1 MKAIRQGVFRRAV
14 RIAVPACLGL
24 LALVL
29 GLTVGQLEA
38 FNASPL
44 PVVAEPAYSDSLS
57 RLVGPRLDL
66 AGVTP
71 APVPVEGTFR
81 RGATLS
87 QVLQELGLDAGE
99 AHRAVSAISP
109 HLDVRRLRAGD
120 AYAALYQPGSRELTA
135 LEVPVPERGRAV
147 LERSGDDWEAG
158 LQPYVKRLVPTTVE
172 GEVEG
177 SLISAVLAAG
187 ASPELAYRMADVL
200 QWDLDFSRDLRRG
213 DRFQVAF
220 DTVEL
225 DGEPAG
231 LGDIWALSF
240 DNAGR
245 RLEAYRY
252 DDDYYD
258 GDGRPLQKM
267 FLRSPLRYSFVTSN
281 FNPSR
286 LHPVLKVRR
295 PHWGVDYRAK
305 VGTPVRVT
313 ASGVVTFVGWSKGG
327 GKMVKVRHP
336 NGYLT
341 AYLHLSR
348 FVSGIRPGT
357 RVSQGEV
364 VAYSG
369 NTGLSTAPHLDYRVQ
384 KDGRWL
390 DPLKLDNVPAEPI
403 PETRLAEFLHWRDTC
418 RSSLD
423 GGIPLKIRPAAG
435 SEDQIAVVEEPG
447 YGVLPR
453 VDAERAADS
462 AGTVGAVAVATA
474 GR

>member
-1 MKAIRQGVFRRAV
+1 MKSIRQGAVRRAV

-24 LALVL
+24 VALVL
-29 GLTVGQLEA
+29 GLTAVQLEA
-38 FNASPL
+38 FCDAPL
-44 PVVAEPAYSDSLS
+44 PALAEPAYSDSLA
-57 RLVGPRLDL
+57 RIVGPSLDL

-71 APVPVEGTFR
+71 VPVPVEGTFR
-81 RGATLS
+81 RGSTLS
-87 QVLQELGLDAGE
+87 QVLQDLGLEAGE
-99 AHRAVSAISP
+99 AHQAVAAISP

-120 AYAALYQPGSRELTA
+120 AYAALYLPGSRQLTA
-135 LEVPVPERGRAV
+135 LEVPVPGRGRAV
-147 LERSGDDWEAG
+147 LTRQDDGWDG
-158 LQPYVKRLVPTTVE
+158 GFRPYVKRLVPSTVE
-172 GEVEG
+172 GVVEG
-177 SLISAVLAAG
+177 SLISAVIAAG
-187 ASPELAYRMADVL
+187 GSSELAYRMADVL

-220 DTVEL
+220 DSVEL
-225 DGEPAG
+225 DGQPG
-231 LGDIWALSF
+231 GISDIWALSF
-240 DNAGR
+240 DNGGR

-313 ASGVVTFVGWSKGG
+313 ANGVVTFVGWSKGG

-348 FVSGIRPGT
+348 FASGMRPGT
-357 RVSQGEV
+357 RVGQGDV

-390 DPLKLDNVPAEPI
+390 NPLQLDNVPAEPI
-403 PETRLAEFLHWRDTC
+403 PETRLADFLDWRDTC

-423 GGIPLKIRPAAG
+423 GGIPLRIRPA
-435 SEDQIAVVEEPG
+435 SEDQLAAADEAGDEQDG
-447 YGVLPR
+447 EVLR
-453 VDAERAADS
+453 GIDRQRAAG
-462 AGTVGAVAVATA
+462 ALGTVAVAAA

>member
-1 MKAIRQGVFRRAV
+1 MKSIRQGAVRRAV

-24 LALVL
+24 VALVL
-29 GLTVGQLEA
+29 GLTAGQLEA
-38 FNASPL
+38 FHESPL
-44 PVVAEPAYSDSLS
+44 PAFAEPAYSDTLS
-57 RLVGPRLDL
+57 RVVAPRLDL
-66 AGVTP
+66 AGITP
-71 APVPVEGTFR
+71 APVPVEGTFG

-87 QVLQELGLDAGE
+87 RVLQELGLDAAE
-99 AHRAVSAISP
+99 AHAAVTAISP

-120 AYAALYQPGSRELTA
+120 SYAALYQPGSTELTA
-135 LEVPVPERGRAV
+135 LEVPVPGQGRAV
-147 LERSGDDWEAG
+147 LERNGDGWQGDFR
-158 LQPYVKRLVPTTVE
+158 PFVKRLVPTTVE
-172 GEVEG
+172 GVVEG
-177 SLISAVLAAG
+177 SLISAVLNAG

-225 DGEPAG
+225 DGEASG

-313 ASGVVTFVGWSKGG
+313 ANGVVTFVGWSKGG

-348 FVSGIRPGT
+348 FASGIRPGV
-357 RVSQGEV
+357 RVGQGEV

-390 DPLKLDNVPAEPI
+390 NPLKLDNVPAEPI
-403 PETRLAEFLHWRDTC
+403 PETRLADFLHWRDTC

-435 SEDQIAVVEEPG
+435 DQLAGVDAGEDG
-447 YGVLPR
+447 DGVLPG
-453 VDAERAADS
+453 VEAERV
-462 AGTVGAVAVATA
+462 AGTVGAVAVSAA